1 MNISPDQIVYWQWGA
16 IRLSAT
22 IVYTWG
28 VMVLVT
34 AVSWFVTRK
43 LGVDDRI
50 GRLQNA
56 LEVIVG
62 AIREQ
67 IREVTRTDPDTHMAF
82 VGTLFLFILVS
93 NVLAVVPG
101 FHAPTGSLSTTAA
114 LASLVFLAVP
124 LYGIRSQGLGA
135 YLRQYVEPTWL
146 MLPFNVL
153 GEFSRTLALAVR
165 LYGNMMSG
173 AVIAAILLALAP
185 LFFPIIMHALGLL
198 TGVIQAYIF
207 AVLALVYMASATAA
221 HQARAVAPP
230 PPSRQSGD

>member
-1 MNISPDQIVYWQWGA
+1 MKISPDQIVYWEWGV

-28 VMVLVT
+28 VMAFVT
-34 AVSWFVTRK
+34 GVSWFVTRK
-43 LGVDDRI
+43 LSIDGRI

-67 IREVTRTDPDTHMAF
+67 IREVTHTGPDAHVAF

-101 FHAPTGSLSTTAA
+101 FHPPTGSLSTTAS

-124 LYGIRSQGLGA
+124 LYGIQSQGLGA

-173 AVIAAILLALAP
+173 TVIAAILLALAP

-221 HQARAVAPP
+221 HQTRASAPP
-230 PPSRQSGD
+230 PPKTSGD